1 MQLVALACLFL
12 AGKAEESTKKM
23 KEFVNVARLVP
34 MLQGRL
40 STKEVRG

>member
-1 MQLVALACLFL
+1 
-12 AGKAEESTKKM
+12 M

-40 STKEVRG
+40 STKEVRPTAGVRVGAFRTVA